1 MDVFFLVF
9 LKIIPLYCNVL
20 LGYLASSF
28 LKIDRNT
35 IASLL
40 VYIFGP
46 VIVFNATMSV
56 EISGAVLIL
65 PIFFY
70 IFGSSLGFIYLK
82 LFERKWSD
90 STANILGFT
99 AGTGNTGYYGIALAI
114 LIFEPY
120 LADIFIFTILA
131 SLFYESTT
139 GFYITAKG
147 SFSTRESLGK
157 VARLPAL
164 YAFVVALVLNVGG
177 ADLPDA
183 VSQYTGQF
191 KTAFSIL
198 GMMLLGMG
206 LKGVIKGGGA
216 DFSFIRHALFAKHI
230 LWPLFVLLFILLDIY
245 QFTLLSSDLYKVMF
259 VFSIVPLA
267 GNTVTLAILLKTQP
281 EKAAVAVFLSNF
293 AAILY
298 IPFMLLVYEIIFD
311 YLRVST

>member
-1 MDVFFLVF
+1 MSVFFPVL

-20 LGYLASSF
+20 LGYLASSA
-28 LKIDRNT
+28 LQVDRST

-56 EISGAVLIL
+56 EISSAILVL

-70 IFGSSLGFIYLK
+70 IFGSALGFIYARI
-82 LFERKWSD
+82 FQSKWSD

-114 LIFEPY
+114 LIFDPY
-120 LADIFIFTILA
+120 LADVFIFTVLA

-147 SFSTRESLGK
+147 TFSTKESLVK

-164 YAFVVALVLNVGG
+164 YAFITALILNLSGVE
-177 ADLPDA
+177 LPDA
-183 VSQYTGQF
+183 AFQYTGQF

-206 LKGVIKGGGA
+206 LQGVIRGGGA
-216 DFSFIRHALFAKHI
+216 DLYFIGHALFVKHI
-230 LWPLFVLLFILLDIY
+230 LWPLFVLLFIFLDMY
-245 QFTLLSSDLYKVMF
+245 QFNLLNSDLYKVMF

-281 EKAAVAVFLSNF
+281 EKATAAVFFSNF

-298 IPFMLLVYEIIFD
+298 IPFMLLVYEILFD
-311 YLRVST
+311 YLS